1 MIKILAISLT
11 LMACASNQQNETVK
25 TSTQMNIANTDT
37 TKNIHGFKVEALD
50 GSTIDFA
57 SFKGKKI
64 LIVNTASECGYT
76 PQYKDL
82 EKLYETYKDK
92 LVVIGFPANNFGG
105 QEPGSNSEIKTFCTK
120 NYGVSFPMAAKIS
133 VKGDDM
139 AAIYQWL
146 TQKEKNGVLN
156 AEIKWNFNKFLID
169 ENGRM
174 MYKFESS
181 VTPMSEEITGKL

>member
-11 LMACASNQQNETVK
+11 LMACASNQQNEPVK

-139 AAIYQWL
+139 TAIYQWL

>member
-1 MIKILAISLT
+1 MIKILAVSLS
-11 LMACASNQQNETVK
+11 LMACASNQQNETVT
-25 TSTQMNIANTDT
+25 TSNEMNAVTTDT

-50 GSTIDFA
+50 GSSIDFA

-92 LVVIGFPANNFGG
+92 LVIVGFPANNFGG
-105 QEPGSNSEIKTFCTK
+105 QEPGSNAEIKTFCTK
-120 NYGVSFPMAAKIS
+120 NYGVSFPMADKVS

-139 AAIYQWL
+139 APIYQWL

-156 AEIKWNFNKFLID
+156 AEIKWNFNKFLLD
-169 ENGRM
+169 ENGRI

>member
-11 LMACASNQQNETVK
+11 LMVCASNQQNETVK

>member
-1 MIKILAISLT
+1 MRMGEINNLAEQCGAKIIGAD
-11 LMACASNQQNETVK
+11 A
-25 TSTQMNIANTDT
+25 TSI
-37 TKNIHGFKVEALD
+37 E
-50 GSTIDFA
+50 
-57 SFKGKKI
+57 
-64 LIVNTASECGYT
+64 
-76 PQYKDL
+76 DL

-105 QEPGSNSEIKTFCTK
+105 QEPGTNSEIKTFCTK
-120 NYGVSFPMAAKIS
+120 NYGVSFPMAAKVS

-139 AAIYQWL
+139 AQIYQWL

-156 AEIKWNFNKFLID
+156 AEIKWNFNKFLLD
-169 ENGRM
+169 ENGRI

>member
-1 MIKILAISLT
+1 MIKILTVCLT
-11 LMACASNQQNETVK
+11 LMACSSNQQNDNVK
-25 TSTQMNIANTDT
+25 NSTEMNTSNTDT
-37 TKNIHGFKVEALD
+37 TKNIHSFKVEALD

-82 EKLYETYKDK
+82 ETLYETYKDK